1 MSRMTK
7 YLAQTA
13 QHERVKL
20 DENGSVQ
27 LDAYGKPL
35 YEDVVTIK
43 CRKEP
48 AKSNSFSSLGQFVD
62 HTTTYY
68 VDESVKISVQDKLDG
83 QLVLQVYEYR
93 DGAGALVGYEVYV

>member
-20 DENGSVQ
+20 DETGAAQ

-35 YEDVVTIK
+35 YEEAVTVK

-48 AKSNSFSSLGQFVD
+48 AKANSFSSLGQYVD

-68 VDESVKISVQDKLDG
+68 TDESTKVSIQDKLDG
-83 QLVLQVYEYR
+83 HLVLQVYEYR
-93 DGAGALVGYEVYV
+93 DGAGSLVGYEVHV